1 MAKIFGREQEQQQL
15 QELVN
20 SNQAEFVAIYGRRR
34 VGKTFLIREYFN
46 DNFAFYVSG
55 TLQGD
60 AEEQKKVFRR
70 ALHEYG
76 SIQSNS
82 TDWLDLFFEL
92 EDLLKLK
99 INTSGKCVIFIDELP
114 CFDTIRS
121 GFLNALDHFWNS
133 WASRYSNVKLIVCGS
148 ATSWMIN
155 KLINN
160 HGGLHNRL
168 TAQIYLRPFTLS
180 ETEQYLQSKDIY
192 LEREMIVEAYMALGG
207 IPYYL
212 NMLKKDESFAQT
224 IDRIYFAPNSSLQ
237 LEFNRLFAS
246 LFNLPEPYI
255 EIIRVLS
262 EHKQGM
268 TRDEIATA
276 LKIATSG
283 RLSAIIQDLVYCD
296 FIRPYYVRKK
306 SKVSKREC
314 IYALTDMF
322 SLFHL
327 HFADKTM
334 TNPTFWEDK
343 AESSLIKSWQGLAF
357 EQVVIHHV
365 PQLKIALGINGMSVE
380 YYSWRSRKSEPKSQ
394 IDLILD
400 RADRIVNICEIKYS
414 HEQYLIDKEEA
425 NMLKQRTQNFLYETG
440 SHQTTHLTFITPY
453 GLRQNQYSLSVV
465 KSLTLDDLFR

>member
-1 MAKIFGREQEQQQL
+1 MANIFGREQEIRQIK
-15 QELVN
+15 ELVN
-20 SNQAEFVAIYGRRR
+20 SNQSEFVAVYGRRR
-34 VGKTFLIREYFN
+34 VGKTYLIREYFN

-60 AEEQKKVFRR
+60 SAEQQKVFRR
-70 ALHEYG
+70 ALREYG
-76 SIQSNS
+76 SNQSNS
-82 TDWLDLFFEL
+82 KDWLDLFFEL
-92 EDLLKLK
+92 EDLLKPK
-99 INTSGKCVIFIDELP
+99 VETGEKCIIFIDELP
-114 CFDTIRS
+114 CFDTVRS
-121 GFLNALDHFWNS
+121 GFLNALDHFWNA
-133 WASRYSNVKLIVCGS
+133 WASRYSNVKLFVCGS

-168 TAQIYLRPFTLS
+168 TSQIYLRPFTLS

-192 LEREMIVEAYMALGG
+192 LEREMVVETYMALGG

-212 NMLKKDESFAQT
+212 NMLKKGESFAQT
-224 IDRIYFAPNSSLQ
+224 IDRIYFAPNASLQ

-246 LFNLPEPYI
+246 LFHSPEPYI
-255 EIIRVLS
+255 DIIRVLS
-262 EHKQGM
+262 RNKQGL
-268 TRDEIATA
+268 TRDEVATA
-276 LKIATSG
+276 LHTTTSG
-283 RLSAIIQDLVYCD
+283 RLSAILQDLVYCD
-296 FIRPYYVRKK
+296 FIRPYYVRNK

-327 HFADKTM
+327 HFADKAL
-334 TNPTFWEDK
+334 TNPYFWEDK
-343 AESSLIKSWQGLAF
+343 AESSVIKTWQGLAF
-357 EQVVIHHV
+357 EQVVMHHV
-365 PQLKIALGINGMSVE
+365 LQLKIALGISGMAVE
-380 YYSWRSRKSEPKSQ
+380 YYSWRSKKTEPKSQ

-414 HEQYLIDKEEA
+414 HEQYIIDKDEA
-425 NMLKQRTQNFLYETG
+425 HKLKLRTQNFLYETD

-465 KSLTLDDLFR
+465 KSLTLDYLFR

>member
-1 MAKIFGREQEQQQL
+1 MAKIFGREQEQRQL
-15 QELVN
+15 QERVN

-46 DNFAFYVSG
+46 DSFAFYVSG

-70 ALHEYG
+70 ALQEYG
-76 SIQSNS
+76 SVRSNA
-82 TDWLDLFFEL
+82 DNWLDLFFEL
-92 EDLLKLK
+92 EDMLKPK
-99 INTSGKCVIFIDELP
+99 VITGEKCVLFIDELP
-114 CFDTIRS
+114 CFDTVHS
-121 GFLNALDHFWNS
+121 GFLNALDHFWNT
-133 WASRYSNVKLIVCGS
+133 WASRYGNVKLFVCGS
-148 ATSWMIN
+148 ATSWMIT

-160 HGGLHNRL
+160 RGGLHNRL
-168 TAQIYLRPFTLS
+168 TGQMYLHPFTLN
-180 ETEQYLQSKDIY
+180 ETEKYLQSKDIH
-192 LEREMIVEAYMALGG
+192 LDREMIVEAYMAFGG

-212 NMLKKDESFAQT
+212 NMLQKDESFAQT
-224 IDRIYFAPNSSLQ
+224 IDRVYFAPNAFLQ

-246 LFNLPEPYI
+246 LFNSPEPYI
-255 EIIRVLS
+255 EIIKVLS
-262 EHKQGM
+262 VHKQGL

-276 LKIATSG
+276 LHTNTSG
-283 RLSAIIQDLVYCD
+283 RLSVILQDMVYCD

-327 HFADKTM
+327 HFANKTI
-334 TNPTFWEDK
+334 TNPTFWENK
-343 AESSLIKSWQGLAF
+343 TESSAIKVWQGLAF
-357 EQVVIHHV
+357 EQVVMHHI
-365 PQLKIALGINGMSVE
+365 PQLKAALGISGIAVE
-380 YYSWRSRKSEPKSQ
+380 YYSWRSKKTEPKSQ

-414 HEQYLIDKEEA
+414 HEPYLIDKDEA
-425 NMLKQRTQNFLYETG
+425 MKLKLRTQNFLYETD

-453 GLRQNQYSLSVV
+453 GLRPNQYALSVV
-465 KSLTLDDLFR
+465 KSLTSDDLFR

>member
-1 MAKIFGREQEQQQL
+1 MANIFGREQEKRQL

-20 SNQAEFVAIYGRRR
+20 SGQPEFVAIYGRRR
-34 VGKTFLIREYFN
+34 VGKTFLVREYFN
-46 DNFAFYVSG
+46 DNFAFFVSG

-76 SIQSNS
+76 SEQSGSN
-82 TDWLDLFFEL
+82 DWLDLFFAL
-92 EDLLKLK
+92 EDLLKPK
-99 INTSGKCVIFIDELP
+99 VNTGEKCIIFIDELP
-114 CFDTIRS
+114 CFDTNRS
-121 GFLNALDHFWNS
+121 GFLNALDHFWNA
-133 WASRYSNVKLIVCGS
+133 WASRYSNVKLFVCGS

-168 TAQIYLRPFTLS
+168 TAHIYLRPFTLS
-180 ETEQYLQSKDIY
+180 ETEQYLQSKDIH

-212 NMLKKDESFAQT
+212 NMLHKDESFAQT
-224 IDRIYFAPNSSLQ
+224 IDRIYFAPNAPLQ

-246 LFNLPEPYI
+246 LFRSPEPYI

-262 EHKQGM
+262 RHKQGL
-268 TRDEIATA
+268 TRDEISAA
-276 LKIATSG
+276 LHTTTSG
-283 RLSAIIQDLVYCD
+283 RLSAILQDLVYCD
-296 FIRPYYVRKK
+296 FIRPYFVRNR

-327 HFADKTM
+327 HFADKAM
-334 TNPTFWEDK
+334 TNPTFWTDK
-343 AESSLIKSWQGLAF
+343 AESPVIKAWQGLAF
-357 EQVVIHHV
+357 EQVVMHHV
-365 PQLKIALGINGMSVE
+365 PQLKISLGISGMAVE
-380 YYSWRSRKSEPKSQ
+380 YYSWRSKNTEPKSQ

-414 HEQYLIDKEEA
+414 HEQYLIDKDEA
-425 NMLKQRTQNFLYETG
+425 QKLKLRTQNFLYETG

-465 KSLTLDDLFR
+465 KSLTLDDLFK